1 MAAPGAGLGSAGAPA
16 PGDARAGLGAVGGAG
31 GGIGF
36 GGGGGAGS
44 GGGLGFRAA
53 SDAVPAA
60 LDGGDADEDEV
71 VLPTEFG
78 RMCGT
83 QARL

>member
-16 PGDARAGLGAVGGAG
+16 PGDARAGLGAISGAG

-36 GGGGGAGS
+36 GGGAGS

-53 SDAVPAA
+53 SNAVPAA